1 MKAEGKQMYPDIIAL
16 PRPVSHRPPMPRA
29 DRAKIFS
36 PFSAVKGYD
45 DAVENNAR
53 ERISKPDHSPEV
65 QERINQR
72 LTALQRGEQVEVS
85 CFLANPGPDG
95 SGGMADGVCRRIRGR
110 VTKLDVPFQTL
121 RVGDMGIPFADILSI
136 TKLPADG
143 FSEASL

>member
-16 PRPVSHRPPMPRA
+16 ARPVSHRPPMPRE

-53 ERISKPDHSPEV
+53 ERICKPDHSSEV

-72 LTALQRGEQVEVS
+72 LTMLKMGEQIEVS
-85 CFLANPGPDG
+85 CFLPNPGPDG

-121 RVGDMGIPFADILSI
+121 RVGDMGIPFEDILSI
-136 TKLPADG
+136 TNLPAG
-143 FSEASL
+143 RFSETSL